1 MFYRRRLTERT
12 EGAAFLYLFSR
23 FLFAVGFA
31 VAIDAAMDDGDAYA
45 SSVDLS
51 GGSVDMGC
59 GEAVTRLELRGLG
72 YRVSLLPM
80 CDIVDTSNYAD
91 SSVSFGAC

>member
-1 MFYRRRLTERT
+1 M
-12 EGAAFLYLFSR
+12 
-23 FLFAVGFA
+23 GFA

-80 CDIVDTSNYAD
+80 CDIVDTSKAD
-91 SSVSFGAC
+91 DMEFAVLHVVDEFRHWSVSS